1 MDDSVREMMVVI
13 VEQLKAYVDGNE
25 DALLELTEVLDSGRY
40 DAEVVSRAF
49 EMIFRAL
56 EPYAREDFVAEPMK
70 DKERTS
76 VRVPTGSERAL
87 LMTNPAFGYL
97 FGLLESGHVSQE
109 QFEEIMIRAKEMGSS
124 LSNESQAKD
133 LATDVLIRWFDD
145 EHGVTFDPT
154 SSAWVH

>member
-1 MDDSVREMMVVI
+1 MDDRVRQMMTVI

-25 DALLELTEVLDSGRY
+25 EALVELTEVLDSGQY
-40 DAEVVSRAF
+40 EADVVNQAF

-56 EPYAREDFVAEPMK
+56 EPYAREDFVAPVA
-70 DKERTS
+70 KERPS

-87 LMTNPAFGYL
+87 LHTNPAFGYL
-97 FGLLESGHVSQE
+97 FGLLESGRVSSE
-109 QFEEIMIRAKEMGSS
+109 QFEEIMVRAKEMGSALDS
-124 LSNESQAKD
+124 EGQAKE

-145 EHGVTFDPT
+145 EHGVQFDPA

>member
-1 MDDSVREMMVVI
+1 MHDSIREMMVVI

-40 DAEVVSRAF
+40 DVDVVNQAF

-56 EPYAREDFVAEPMK
+56 EPYAREDFAAEPAK
-70 DKERTS
+70 QRPS

-87 LMTNPAFGYL
+87 LHANPAFGYL
-97 FGLLESGHVSQE
+97 FGLLERGRVTPE
-109 QFEEIMIRAKEMGSS
+109 QFEEIMVRAKEVGPA
-124 LSNESQAKD
+124 LESESEAKE

-145 EHGVTFDPT
+145 EHGVVFDPAP
-154 SSAWVH
+154 SAVAH